1 MELVYFLPEDFVLI
15 TNCAIYS
22 GELAQHGNSH
32 FPICRILYV
41 DARYI
46 NKSTFRK
53 SLHQDHFSGTIGSYK
68 NLSFL
73 IQKFLNNRNATG
85 SMSEAPIEW
94 SHQYFSDCFGHKC
107 KGRIIIDAAATL
119 KLLTFAQNCIKLG
132 KDKLRRFAELEHL
145 ERVFQPKGL
154 FLDKEHELKGNWNRM
169 VFHNDHPIVLE
180 LGCGRGEYTIGLC
193 RKFPENNFVGIDI
206 KGARIW
212 RGAKTS
218 NEEKLLNA
226 AFLRTQIEQIEA
238 FFAPGEVIEIWITF
252 PDPQPQKT
260 RQNRRLT
267 SPRFLAM
274 YRKLLKPG
282 GIVHLKTDN
291 VFFYE
296 YTLLRIAEDRVKIHR
311 QSTNVHGEF
320 PDDELMAI
328 QTTYETKFR
337 AEGID
342 ICYVSFSFQ

>member
-1 MELVYFLPEDFVLI
+1 
-15 TNCAIYS
+15 
-22 GELAQHGNSH
+22 
-32 FPICRILYV
+32 
-41 DARYI
+41 
-46 NKSTFRK
+46 
-53 SLHQDHFSGTIGSYK
+53 
-68 NLSFL
+68 
-73 IQKFLNNRNATG
+73 
-85 SMSEAPIEW
+85 
-94 SHQYFSDCFGHKC
+94 
-107 KGRIIIDAAATL
+107 
-119 KLLTFAQNCIKLG
+119 
-132 KDKLRRFAELEHL
+132 
-145 ERVFQPKGL
+145 
-154 FLDKEHELKGNWNRM
+154 M

-238 FFAPGEVIEIWITF
+238 FFAPGEVSEIWITF

-296 YTLLRIAEDRVKIHR
+296 YTLLRIAEDQVKIHR